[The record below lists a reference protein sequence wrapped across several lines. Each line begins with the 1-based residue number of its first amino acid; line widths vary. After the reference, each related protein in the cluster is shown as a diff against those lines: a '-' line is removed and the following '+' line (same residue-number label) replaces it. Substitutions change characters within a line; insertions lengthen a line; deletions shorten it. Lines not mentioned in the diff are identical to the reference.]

1 MTYSTRKLTAVCGL
15 SLVLAT
21 RAFAD
26 LTGTQHI
33 YLLDKNQTPHT
44 IGKITFTQTSHAT
57 QYTLDIDHSQFTDYF
72 LSMKE
77 MKCLEGPEL
86 WCHLAYPYESPRT
99 ISPDNTQ
106 WLSHD
111 LLFMFK
117 KSNEFGANFWNGIYY
132 EFAVTNEG
140 LVGHARAVDLN
151 ELAAPPDD
159 LSAPPLSPMML
170 EDVDEGQRWL
180 PAAVI
185 R

>member
-1 MTYSTRKLTAVCGL
+1 MMHLTRQLTAISGL
-15 SLVLAT
+15 CLTLSTPAI
-21 RAFAD
+21 AD
-26 LTGTQHI
+26 LSGTQTI
-33 YLLDKNQTPHT
+33 QLLDKDNSAHT
-44 IGKITFTQTSHAT
+44 IGSITFTHEGEQTRYQLH
-57 QYTLDIDHSQFTDYF
+57 IDHSQFTDYF

-86 WCHLAYPYESPRT
+86 WCHLPYPYPSPRT

-117 KSNEFGANFWNGIYY
+117 KPNEFGANFWNGIYY
-132 EFAVTNEG
+132 EFTVTDEG
-140 LVGHARAVDLN
+140 LVGRARAVDLN

-159 LSAPPLSPMML
+159 LGIPPFAPMTL
-170 EDVDEGQRWL
+170 EDIDEGQRWL
-180 PAAVI
+180 PSAVI